1 MQRDEKPPR
10 STVRNIFHCLVST
23 SPPLH
28 LYAFSPCAPS
38 VYTTIYRRE
47 MARSSPSYNG
57 ACRPLGYERLKL
69 SPWCLARRLLDDTF
83 QSRPTWGS
91 PGRRRSLPD
100 VSRCNGGRRRTSSRQ
115 LPGHFQRSFPTF
127 CQPPGQLW
135 FRLAILGCFC
145 GPAPQPTSQSGT

>member
-28 LYAFSPCAPS
+28 LYANFTLCALSLYHHIPSENGPDESFVQRGAPS
-38 VYTTIYRRE
+38 T
-47 MARSSPSYNG
+47 G
-57 ACRPLGYERLKL
+57 HERLKL
-69 SPWCLARRLLDDTF
+69 ALWCLARRLLDDTF

-135 FRLAILGCFC
+135 FYLAILGCFC